1 MSEEDL
7 ARIDFFASGVEE
19 PIEVK
24 EFEATTSTQIM
35 SIGKKMLMNQPGADY
50 AYVFWR
56 GRRLTITYDTN
67 VMGAY

>member
-1 MSEEDL
+1 MSNEDL
-7 ARIDFFASGVEE
+7 ARIDFFASGIDE
-19 PIEVK
+19 PIAVK

-35 SIGKKMLMNQPGADY
+35 SIGKNMLMAEPGASY

>member
-1 MSEEDL
+1 
-7 ARIDFFASGVEE
+7 
-19 PIEVK
+19 
-24 EFEATTSTQIM
+24 M
-35 SIGKKMLMNQPGADY
+35 SIGKKMLMTQPGADY